1 MGWIWKCNDEEAL
14 AKACKVLRKDMA
26 DAVLA
31 GDYDQGSG
39 DLWSGRDRA
48 KTAACFRRNTSIGGD
63 NWPLHEYAKVDKR
76 GLDRFGSNAAAWK
89 SKRIAP
95 MQYLL
100 NVMSMIPKKAKGG
113 SRMIARWPPARGRTR
128 S

>member
-1 MGWIWKCNDEEAL
+1 
-14 AKACKVLRKDMA
+14 MA

-48 KTAACFRRNTSIGGD
+48 KAAASFRRNTSIGGD
-63 NWPLHEYAKVDKR
+63 NWPLYEYAKVDKR
-76 GLDRFGSNAAAWK
+76 GLDRFGSNATAWK
-89 SKRIAP
+89 SKCIGA

-100 NVMSMIPKKAKGG
+100 NVLSMIPKTA
-113 SRMIARWPPARGRTR
+113 
-128 S
+128 